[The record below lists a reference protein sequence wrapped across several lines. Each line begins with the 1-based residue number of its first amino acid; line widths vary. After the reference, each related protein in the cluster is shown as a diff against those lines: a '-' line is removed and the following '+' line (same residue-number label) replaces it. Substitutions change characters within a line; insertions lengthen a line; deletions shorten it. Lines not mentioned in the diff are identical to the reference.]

1 MTDLGYLKEIGQ
13 AFVPK
18 RLRPELRMYLLKAG
32 IDDVPFTFFGGL
44 FFSTVFLTI
53 ITYFIFLHK
62 QLTAD
67 YSIVVVGLAA
77 FAYILI
83 VALTLSIVVILL
95 LYFYF
100 NIKIF
105 NRTKLLEEK
114 LTDYLTL
121 VSTNLRG
128 GLSFEKSL
136 WVSIKPDF
144 GILAKEIGLVS
155 KKVLTGNDLIE
166 ALNEFAMK
174 YDSPI
179 LKRSINLIVG
189 EIESGGEIVVVMDKV
204 IDNLRKTRMLKAEMA
219 ASTVTYMIFIG
230 SIVMVISPALF
241 ALSAQLLQIVIGF
254 AAKIGGSMS
263 GATSSVALPL
273 TISEI
278 SIDPKDFI
286 WFSRFAIASISIF
299 SAFIISIIEKGN
311 IKGGLRYVPLFT
323 IVALVLY
330 EIFNVVLTNMFSG
343 FVVG

>member
-1 MTDLGYLKEIGQ
+1 MNLEFLQEIGQ

-18 RLRPELRMYLLKAG
+18 KLRPTLRSYLFKAG
-32 IDDVPFTFFGGL
+32 FEEVPYTFFGGL
-44 FFSTVFLTI
+44 FFTTVFITI
-53 ITYFIFLHK
+53 VSYFGFVHK
-62 QLTAD
+62 QIAAD
-67 YSIVVVGLAA
+67 YGVVVIGLAA
-77 FAYILI
+77 FSFILI
-83 VALTLSIVVILL
+83 VALLANVVIILL
-95 LYFYF
+95 LYFYY

-155 KKVLTGNDLIE
+155 KKVVTGNDLIE
-166 ALNEFAMK
+166 ALNEFSMK

-189 EIESGGEIVVVMDKV
+189 EVESGGEIVEVMDKV
-204 IDNLRKTRMLKAEMA
+204 IDNLRKTRMLKDEMA

-254 AAKIGGSMS
+254 AAKIGGSVS
-263 GATSSVALPL
+263 GGAGGVAMPI

-278 SIDPKDFI
+278 SIDPEDFV

-323 IVALVLY
+323 IVALLLY
-330 EIFNVVLTNMFSG
+330 EIFNTVLTNVFGG
-343 FVVG
+343 FIFG